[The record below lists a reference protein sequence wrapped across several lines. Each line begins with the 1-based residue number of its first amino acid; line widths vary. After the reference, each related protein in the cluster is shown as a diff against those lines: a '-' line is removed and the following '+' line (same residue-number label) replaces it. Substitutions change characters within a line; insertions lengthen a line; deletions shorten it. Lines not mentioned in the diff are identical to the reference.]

1 MTTTLQNKPF
11 LDYAAQL
18 EHLSHKGLII
28 PDREQAVNILT
39 KISYYSLINGYKDIF
54 KDPNTHNYFPGTTIE
69 DIYQLYLFDAELR
82 GIFLKYILIFEKN
95 IKSSISYHFTL
106 LYGNGINYYQNLN
119 NYDYPK
125 HIPVLQYL
133 FKKMN
138 EKLNGKHASPQIA
151 HYIATY
157 HDVPLWVL
165 MTDLTLGETSTMY
178 RYLKGRCKTN
188 VCHDFHNIGRNE
200 LGKMMIILTKYRNI
214 CAHGNRLFN
223 ARTQDAIPDCTA
235 HSKLKI
241 SKIGSLYDYGK
252 SDLFSAVI
260 SLKYLLSEND
270 FRSFYHELKK
280 AIVTYQIPQS
290 TLNRMG
296 FPPNWMS
303 VLHIKVYET

>member
-1 MTTTLQNKPF
+1 M
-11 LDYAAQL
+11 
-18 EHLSHKGLII
+18 
-28 PDREQAVNILT
+28 
-39 KISYYSLINGYKDIF
+39 
-54 KDPNTHNYFPGTTIE
+54 
-69 DIYQLYLFDAELR
+69 
-82 GIFLKYILIFEKN
+82 KYILIFEKN

-188 VCHDFHNIGRNE
+188 VCHDF
-200 LGKMMIILTKYRNI
+200 
-214 CAHGNRLFN
+214 
-223 ARTQDAIPDCTA
+223 
-235 HSKLKI
+235 
-241 SKIGSLYDYGK
+241 
-252 SDLFSAVI
+252 
-260 SLKYLLSEND
+260 
-270 FRSFYHELKK
+270 RSFYHELKK
-280 AIVTYQIPQS
+280 AIVTYQVPQS

-303 VLHIKVYET
+303 VLHIKVYETRSY